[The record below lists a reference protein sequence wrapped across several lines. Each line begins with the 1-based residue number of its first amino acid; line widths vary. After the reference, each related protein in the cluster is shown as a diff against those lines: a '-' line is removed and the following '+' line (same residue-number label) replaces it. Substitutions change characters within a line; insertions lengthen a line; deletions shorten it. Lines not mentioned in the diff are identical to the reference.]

1 MATVGSMLRIPP
13 GNNDMPFFVENLRQP
28 AYDMPESC
36 LACEVVGPH
45 SPWYEPIFTY
55 LKDSTFPPEISRS
68 EKQSLIRQIARYTLL
83 GGTVYHHGYD
93 GNLLRCLDVS
103 ESIQAIK
110 EVHEG
115 VCGAHTNR
123 MVLAKKLLR
132 VGYYWPTMET
142 DC

>member
-1 MATVGSMLRIPP
+1 VKVVGDSQLIIKQVNDEYKVKDDKLIPYKKLVETLKEYFVCITFEQIPRAQNRSADAMATVGSMLRIPP

-68 EKQSLIRQIARYTLL
+68 EK
-83 GGTVYHHGYD
+83 
-93 GNLLRCLDVS
+93 
-103 ESIQAIK
+103 
-110 EVHEG
+110 
-115 VCGAHTNR
+115 
-123 MVLAKKLLR
+123 
-132 VGYYWPTMET
+132 
-142 DC
+142 